1 MWTIIQPKQS
11 INYKKNCA
19 IMWPPPFLMTNEK
32 YIESLGSFI
41 YCILNL
47 ANDGCKAQLIE
58 NEIKLNQLIWLLD
71 KQIWLLDEV

>member
-1 MWTIIQPKQS
+1 MWTIIQPKRS
-11 INYKKNCA
+11 INYKKNCV
-19 IMWPPPFLMTNEK
+19 IMWLPPFLMTDEK
-32 YIESLGSFI
+32 YTESLGSFI

-47 ANDGCKAQLIE
+47 ANDGCKAQLTE